1 MTDIQNESE
10 TILRRDTIGRVH
22 TPPHKR
28 EEILDAFERS
38 GLSGPKFAEL
48 HGLNYQTFATWRRR
62 RKAANEVSG
71 DIAGPEASEFTFL
84 EVEPPKGQQPLMSMP
99 NSEALAVDLA
109 GGHRLTVSSAGQAQL
124 AAELINRLK
133 S

>member
-10 TILRRDTIGRVH
+10 TILRRDATGRVH
-22 TPPHKR
+22 TPPQKR

-62 RKAANEVSG
+62 RKAANQVTTDTDGSG
-71 DIAGPEASEFTFL
+71 FTFL
-84 EVEPPKGQQPLMSMP
+84 EIEASKGPPLMRSQ
-99 NSEALAVDLA
+99 NGETLAVELA
-109 GGHRLTVSSAGQAQL
+109 GGHRLTVSSAGEVLL

>member
-10 TILRRDTIGRVH
+10 TILRRDANGRVH

-28 EEILDAFERS
+28 EEILDAFEQS

-62 RKAANEVSG
+62 RKNDNGQAHETNG
-71 DIAGPEASEFTFL
+71 FTFL
-84 EVEPPKGQQPLMSMP
+84 EIEPSNGQALIPS
-99 NSEALAVDLA
+99 NSSDVLAVDLA
-109 GGHRLTVSSAGQAQL
+109 GGHRLSVSSAGQVML
-124 AAELINRLK
+124 AAELIKRLK